1 MFKRRRKKKQKP
13 EKSMIG
19 KIVDM
24 SLEDFKEELVKQKVN
39 VGTMNNLILNLE
51 GIYYELRMRKMVL
64 SNLSLMARRQKMTQR
79 FSQL

>member
-24 SLEDFKEELVKQKVN
+24 SLEDFKEELVKQSV
-39 VGTMNNLILNLE
+39 
-51 GIYYELRMRKMVL
+51 MVMDG
-64 SNLSLMARRQKMTQR
+64 S
-79 FSQL
+79 